1 MAIVIRSPKDI
12 DALRRAGA
20 VVGQTLELL
29 REEIRVGMSLLEL
42 DALAEAHIYK
52 LKAEPAFKGLYGFPN
67 TLCTSLN
74 EVAIHGIPT
83 DYKLQS
89 GDIIGLDLGAQVQ
102 GWFGDAAITLG
113 VGEVSL
119 KDHALIA
126 CAKDTLD
133 KVIASLEVGMR
144 FKEVSQL
151 LETLIRKRGFV
162 PLKKFCGH
170 GIGRKPHEEPSIFNY
185 LEPSS
190 KPNSGPK
197 IKEGMVFCLEP
208 MVCQESGE
216 PKILEDKW
224 SVVSVDG
231 LRTSHYEHTI
241 AMVGKKAQILTE
253 A

>member
-1 MAIVIRSPKDI
+1 MAIAIRNPKEI
-12 DALRRAGA
+12 EALRRAGA
-20 VVGQTLELL
+20 VVGQTLKLL
-29 REEIRVGMSLLEL
+29 SEKIQVGMSLLEL
-42 DALAEAHIYK
+42 DALAEEHIHK
-52 LKAEPAFKGLYGFPN
+52 LNAKPAFKGLYGFPN

-83 DYKLQS
+83 DYKLRS

-113 VGEVSL
+113 VGEVSK
-119 KDHALIA
+119 KDQTLIA
-126 CAKDTLD
+126 CAKDTLYEG
-133 KVIASLEVGMR
+133 IAYLEVGMR
-144 FKEVSQL
+144 FKELSHI
-151 LETLIRKRGFV
+151 LETLIRQKGFV
-162 PLKKFCGH
+162 PLEKFCGH
-170 GIGRKPHEEPSIFNY
+170 GIGRSPHEEPSIPNY

-197 IKEGMVFCLEP
+197 IKEGMVFCIEP
-208 MVCQESGE
+208 MICQKQGE

-241 AMVGKKAQILTE
+241 AMVGKRAQILTE

>member
-1 MAIVIRSPKDI
+1 MAIAIRNPKEI
-12 DALRRAGA
+12 EALRRAGA
-20 VVGQTLELL
+20 AVGQTLSLL
-29 REEIRVGMSLLEL
+29 SERIQVGMSLLEL
-42 DALAEAHIYK
+42 DALAEEHLHK
-52 LKAEPAFKGLYGFPN
+52 LKAQPAFKGLYGFPN

-113 VGEVSL
+113 VGEISSA
-119 KDHALIA
+119 DRSLIA

-133 KVIASLEVGMR
+133 ETIAHLEVGMR
-144 FKEVSQL
+144 FKEVSWL
-151 LETLIRKRGFV
+151 LETLIRQKGFV
-162 PLKKFCGH
+162 PLEKFCGH
-170 GIGRKPHEEPSIFNY
+170 GIGRKPHEEPSIPNY
-185 LEPSS
+185 LESSS
-190 KPNSGPK
+190 KPSSGPK
-197 IKEGMVFCLEP
+197 IKEGMVFCIEP
-208 MVCQESGE
+208 MICQKQGE
-216 PKILEDKW
+216 PRILADKW

-241 AMVGKKAQILTE
+241 AMVDKRAQILTE